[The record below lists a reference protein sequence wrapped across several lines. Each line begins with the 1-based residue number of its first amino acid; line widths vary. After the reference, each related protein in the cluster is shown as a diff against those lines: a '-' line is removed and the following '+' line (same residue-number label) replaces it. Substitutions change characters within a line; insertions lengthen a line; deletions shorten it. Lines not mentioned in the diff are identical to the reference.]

1 MENLLEKLSQI
12 ERTLTSKQRML
23 CHYIIKNCRQVSI
36 MPIGE
41 LSDRSGV
48 GRATIMRL
56 LSAVGY
62 SSYTDFKRDLN
73 FSSDVEFEADKTS
86 NPFFWSKII
95 QNSVGSLTA
104 CANEIIP
111 LLQKTVTSI
120 DSEQFDQ
127 IVDLIIGA
135 QRVNILGLRSS
146 SAIAKYTAYQFQN
159 FVDAY
164 DLSENESMVYDRLY
178 LHQRGEM
185 LFLITTQPT
194 TTTSVRIAQLCKRWE
209 IPVVVITD
217 DPDASILQYATT
229 YLCVAR
235 SESSRLSIL
244 PHMLVIEALVNEL
257 GVRMAPLSVRTLD
270 QLNQLLLEENVI
282 QN

>member
-1 MENLLEKLSQI
+1 MENLLEKLNQI
-12 ERTLTSKQRML
+12 QSALTSKQRTL
-23 CHYIIKNCRQVSI
+23 CHYIIQNCRQVSS

-41 LSDRSGV
+41 LAERSGV

-56 LSAVGY
+56 LATAGY
-62 SSYTDFKRDLN
+62 DSYPDFKQDLN
-73 FSSDVEFEADKTS
+73 LASNVDFEADKVF
-86 NPFFWSKII
+86 NPFFWSTLSP
-95 QNSVGSLTA
+95 NTSGSLAA
-104 CANEIIP
+104 CLNESIP
-111 LLQKTVTSI
+111 LLQKTVSSI
-120 DSEQFDQ
+120 NPEQFDR
-127 IVDLIIGA
+127 IVDLIMSA

-146 SAIAKYTAYQFQN
+146 SAIARYTAYQFQN

-217 DPDASILQYATT
+217 DPQASVLQYATT

-235 SESSRLSIL
+235 STSSRLSIL
-244 PHMLVIEALVNEL
+244 PHMLIIEALVNEL
-257 GVRMAPLSVRTLD
+257 GTRMAPLSVRTLD
-270 QLNQLLLEENVI
+270 HLNQLLLEENVI
-282 QN
+282 GN